1 MKKQSDKNTNI
12 QELREEYAQFVAER
26 NWNKYHDPKSV
37 AASIS
42 IEANELLELFQWDT
56 LEMAQAKI
64 KEAAAR
70 TKIESEVADV
80 FIYLINFANQTEIDL
95 TEAFKKKM
103 EKVREKFKVEN
114 GDDLEAYYKVKA
126 DYRKQ
131 GKS

>member
-1 MKKQSDKNTNI
+1 MKKNTDKNTQI
-12 QELREEYAQFVAER
+12 QALREEYALFVAER
-26 NWNKYHDPKSV
+26 NWSKYHDPKSV

-56 LEMAQAKI
+56 IEMAQNKI
-64 KEAAAR
+64 KDPDAR
-70 TKIESEVADV
+70 AKIESEVADV
-80 FIYLINFANQTEIDL
+80 FIYLINFANQTNIDL

-114 GDDLEAYYKVKA
+114 GDDLEAYYRVKA
-126 DYRKQ
+126 EYRKQ